1 MNFNQNGFL
10 GSRAAFGPVRVP
22 RDHGGGHRDWLVS
35 CRHPCHPEV
44 RHTISLLHIFIE
56 GKLKQFLLV
65 REQEL
70 HEKDAEV
77 SSWDFLS
84 SALPVVEASEEDLSW
99 FGMSLHSAQCT
110 LRMLSFFGSS

>member
-1 MNFNQNGFL
+1 MNFNRDGFF

-22 RDHGGGHRDWLVS
+22 GDHGGGHRDWLVS
-35 CRHPCHPEV
+35 CCHTCHPEV
-44 RHTISLLHIFIE
+44 RHTIPLIHIFIE

-99 FGMSLHSAQCT
+99 FGMSLHSAQ
-110 LRMLSFFGSS
+110 